1 MVYRTKLPETAS
13 VANSKGDAR
22 LFAPS
27 AERNS
32 TPIINLTKQIAPK
45 TGEALEIASGTGQH
59 IVKLALSLPNLSWLP
74 SEVEEERIKS
84 ISAWVKAENLSNIK
98 PPLYLDATET
108 GWSESLPQSD
118 FILLVNLL
126 HLISW
131 NETEIL
137 INQLSKALKTKGIAL
152 IYGPFMR
159 NGELTSEGD
168 RNFHISLTQTDPDI
182 GYKDDLDMLTL
193 FSKSGLS
200 CKEKAQMPANNL
212 AFVLK
217 KDSLTKQLKGD

>member
-13 VANSKGDAR
+13 VARSQGDGR

-27 AERNS
+27 AEKNS
-32 TPIINLTKQIAPK
+32 APIINLIKRIAPK
-45 TGEALEIASGTGQH
+45 SGEALEVASGTGQH
-59 IVKLALSLPNLSWLP
+59 IVKLAFSLPNISWSP
-74 SEVEEERIKS
+74 SEVEGERLKS
-84 ISAWVKAENLSNIK
+84 ISAWIESVNLLNIK

-137 INQLSKALKTKGIAL
+137 INELSKALKTKGIAL

-193 FSKSGLS
+193 FSKLGLS
-200 CKEKAQMPANNL
+200 CLEKVEMPANNL

-217 KDSLTKQLKGD
+217 KDSLTKQF

>member
-13 VANSKGDAR
+13 VANSKGDVR

-32 TPIINLTKQIAPK
+32 TPIVNLIKQIAPK
-45 TGEALEIASGTGQH
+45 SGEAFEIASGTGQH
-59 IVKLALSLPNLSWLP
+59 IVKLALSLPNLSWSP
-74 SEVEEERIKS
+74 SEVDEERIKS
-84 ISAWVKAENLSNIK
+84 ISAWIKAKNLSNIK

-108 GWSESLPQSD
+108 GWSKGLSQYD

-137 INQLSKALKTKGIAL
+137 ISELSKALKTHGIAL

-168 RNFHISLTQTDPDI
+168 RKFHISLTQTDPDI
-182 GYKDDLDMLTL
+182 GYKDDLDMQTL
-193 FSKSGLS
+193 FSNSGLS
-200 CKEKAQMPANNL
+200 CLEKVEMPANNL

-217 KDSLTKQLKGD
+217 RDSNQTT

>member
-1 MVYRTKLPETAS
+1 MVNRTKPPETAS

-32 TPIINLTKQIAPK
+32 KPIVNLTKQIAPK

-84 ISAWVKAENLSNIK
+84 ISAWIKAENLSNIK

-108 GWSESLPQSD
+108 GWSENLPQSD

-131 NETEIL
+131 SETEIL
-137 INQLSKALKTKGIAL
+137 INELSKALKTGGIAL

-182 GYKDDLDMLTL
+182 GYKDDLDMLTM

-200 CKEKAQMPANNL
+200 CKETVQMPANNL

>member
-27 AERNS
+27 AKKNS

-45 TGEALEIASGTGQH
+45 TGKALEIASGTGQH
-59 IVKLALSLPNLSWLP
+59 IVKLALSLPNLLWLP

-84 ISAWVKAENLSNIK
+84 ISAWIKAENLSNIK
-98 PPLYLDATET
+98 PPLYLDATEM
-108 GWSESLPQSD
+108 GWSENLPQSD

-131 NETEIL
+131 NETAIL
-137 INQLSKALKTKGIAL
+137 INELSKALKTRGIAL

-159 NGELTSEGD
+159 NGDLTSEGD
-168 RNFHISLTQTDPDI
+168 KNFHISLTQTDPDI

-200 CKEKAQMPANNL
+200 CLEKVEMPANNL

-217 KDSLTKQLKGD
+217 KDSSTKQLKGD